1 MNAVVRQRIDALI
14 PLLKD
19 GDPDVRT
26 TVARAI
32 EHLEACGDLNET
44 LQILK
49 TGDMG
54 ARIGAIY
61 ALGEIGGEGVINPL
75 VYCAGRHEVDI
86 RAAAVEVLGKLA
98 YPSTVPILLERL
110 SDQNPA
116 IQARAITAL
125 SNFPA
130 SEELFNRLRPFLK
143 ANDGDIEAETALALA
158 RMGDRSVMDT
168 IISLLTS
175 PYASTRMAAAS
186 ALSMLPL

>member
-1 MNAVVRQRIDALI
+1 MNAVARQRIDALI

-49 TGDMG
+49 TGNMG
-54 ARIGAIY
+54 SRISAIY

-75 VYCAGRHEVDI
+75 VYCAGRPEVDI

-98 YPSTVPILLERL
+98 FPSTLPVLLERL
-110 SDQNPA
+110 KDQNSA

-130 SEELFNRLRPFLK
+130 TEELFNHLRPFLK
-143 ANDGDIEAETALALA
+143 VSDGDIEAETALALA
-158 RMGDRSVMDT
+158 RMGDQSVMDT
-168 IISLLTS
+168 IIDLLKS
-175 PYASTRMAAAS
+175 PYASTRMAAAT